1 AVYSTK
7 NIGHYGLAFEHYT
20 HFTSPIRR
28 YPDIIVHRL
37 LIDHLAHRKIKKDRL
52 YEFEKISKIASEQE
66 KRATDAERAS
76 VKYKQVEFM
85 SHNLG
90 KKFKGVVSGVSEWG
104 VYVEETETK
113 SEGMVRMK
121 YLTDDFYEL
130 NEKRM
135 EIVGKKKNKR
145 YRLGDRVNIEV
156 KTVDLEK
163 KTIDY
168 IFVA

>member
-1 AVYSTK
+1 
-7 NIGHYGLAFEHYT
+7 
-20 HFTSPIRR
+20 
-28 YPDIIVHRL
+28 
-37 LIDHLAHRKIKKDRL
+37 
-52 YEFEKISKIASEQE
+52 
-66 KRATDAERAS
+66 
-76 VKYKQVEFM
+76 
-85 SHNLG
+85 
-90 KKFKGVVSGVSEWG
+90 
-104 VYVEETETK
+104 
-113 SEGMVRMK
+113 MVRMK

-156 KTVDLEK
+156 KSVDLEK